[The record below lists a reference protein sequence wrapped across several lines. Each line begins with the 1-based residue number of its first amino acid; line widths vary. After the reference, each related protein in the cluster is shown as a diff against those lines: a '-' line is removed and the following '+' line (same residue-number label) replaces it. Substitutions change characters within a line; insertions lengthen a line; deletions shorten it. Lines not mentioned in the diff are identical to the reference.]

1 MRTIL
6 RVAGRENAHLSFFRQ
21 HALPTITPYLVA
33 KGVKSSKGQFET
45 ALKLRDSDGDFI
57 AYRAWHRRLRA
68 AWAKGIHSEQDEAA
82 VIDGALRRV
91 ESRPSFPGRR
101 TEQKLSC

>member
-6 RVAGRENAHLSFFRQ
+6 RVAGRENAHLSSSDSM
-21 HALPTITPYLVA
+21 LPPTIIPYLVA

-57 AYRAWHRRLRA
+57 AYRAWHRKLRA
-68 AWAKGIHSEQDEAA
+68 A
-82 VIDGALRRV
+82 
-91 ESRPSFPGRR
+91 
-101 TEQKLSC
+101 